1 MATVE
6 VCWPEVW
13 RLQGSLLADE
23 RSHLLAEVEVV
34 ALLLLHM
41 REDAL
46 IRQLEVDPKLRKWLK
61 ELLLQLPSA
70 YDCYSAE
77 AYPLTQTT
85 QKLLLRVFLRLAKL
99 QLVNLKVQQL
109 LSLPSTA
116 CLDICLCWEAA
127 DPNLCREVAFTL
139 LTSLKPTKRQ
149 RLIVE
154 LRESVLRALD
164 VAAKRFD
171 TISMRPDC
179 PVLCPQLSAAQ
190 ADHTSSSWQAAAAGA
205 LQHLIEVLS
214 ALRVATCCLPV
225 SFALEL
231 WERRQDKDSSHP
243 TIEAMLNSLRKP
255 EAPKIVE
262 APFAALLRGVYAK
275 LTRPPWTERSTSIM
289 PPSLHQ
295 AAIRARLLICNCLVG
310 DATAQSRAIREELS
324 TGDTRR
330 RSRWLEQQSKARFD
344 LCHRSADEID
354 YVDSILSSPKHS
366 GDAVVPTCA
375 SLAVPS
381 EKKETVWVLNPTD
394 AATVKQLQEMLPDHG
409 PGFLYLALRELRGNA
424 DEVVSFVVEKMKPA
438 ALRSVPLKATLQ
450 DAAEYIEQEE
460 KGAAALSNKILHSG
474 DIERQVLALAERAA
488 EEVLQGSEDSGGSLY
503 DDDANDDLLAD
514 GVTTPWNHVESEE
527 EESSSSRESTQEDA
541 TSEQASRGGRMPVR
555 GGTLLARRKE
565 TNKAAVG
572 NHSRRN
578 Q

>member
-1 MATVE
+1 MRHGTKTVQAFTSF
-6 VCWPEVW
+6 
-13 RLQGSLLADE
+13 LASLCDCA
-23 RSHLLAEVEVV
+23 AEVEVV

-41 REDAL
+41 REDVL

-61 ELLLQLPSA
+61 KLLLQLPSA

-116 CLDICLCWEAA
+116 CMDICLCWEVA

-164 VAAKRFD
+164 VAAKRLD
-171 TISMRPDC
+171 AINKRPDC
-179 PVLCPQLSAAQ
+179 PVLCPLLSAAQ
-190 ADHTSSSWQAAAAGA
+190 ADHTSSSWQAATAGA

-214 ALRVATCCLPV
+214 TLRVATCCLPV

-243 TIEAMLNSLRKP
+243 TIEAMLNALRRP

-262 APFAALLRGVYAK
+262 APFAALLRRVYAK
-275 LTRPPWTERSTSIM
+275 LLGTQLPKAAQFGRSSVLET
-289 PPSLHQ
+289 PEDV
-295 AAIRARLLICNCLVG
+295 VG
-310 DATAQSRAIREELS
+310 GWSSNQVIYYRIGAL
-324 TGDTRR
+324 
-330 RSRWLEQQSKARFD
+330 RFFSY
-344 LCHRSADEID
+344 LRSADEID
-354 YVDSILSSPKHS
+354 YVDSILASPTHS
-366 GDAVVPTCA
+366 GDALVPTCA
-375 SLAVPS
+375 SLAAPS
-381 EKKETVWVLNPTD
+381 EKKEMVWVLNPTD

-424 DEVVSFVVEKMKPA
+424 DEVVSFLVEKMKPA

-450 DAAEYIEQEE
+450 DAAEYIEREE

-503 DDDANDDLLAD
+503 DDDADDDLLGDA
-514 GVTTPWNHVESEE
+514 VTTPWNPAESQE

-565 TNKAAVG
+565 TNKADVG